1 MKRTSCPALV
11 TMKGSYI
18 VLHAV
23 DLTILSPG
31 WGKAPLTAQ
40 VRLRPP
46 PSEADTGVT
55 WNSVARGS
63 AAEFRGFKSNFVLRI
78 DK

>member
-1 MKRTSCPALV
+1 
-11 TMKGSYI
+11 MKGSYI

-46 PSEADTGVT
+46 PSEAETAVT

-63 AAEFRGFKSNFVLRI
+63 AAEFTGFESNFVLRI